1 MHPLAS
7 LEAFLIKEFKQM
19 FRDPRMRLVIFAAPV
34 IMLLILGYAVN
45 TDVKDV
51 KMTVFDE
58 DRTRLSRELL
68 EKFTG
73 SGYFFV
79 FNSLHSQSE
88 LDKVMNRGDA
98 EVYIHIGKDFSKKI
112 KAGKNSI
119 IQIIVDGT
127 DSSRAAVIVS
137 YVDQITTLYSLDY
150 LNKRV
155 RLFILNRGIK
165 GVKFRQNIE
174 MKQRVFFNPDLSS
187 RNFFLPVVLGLVVS
201 LITIVLTS
209 MSIVKERETGTID
222 QLIVSPIRP
231 FELIAGKTVPFIIVS
246 FFDVI
251 IVTLITIFW
260 FNVPFKG
267 DFFFLFFACLLYII
281 STVSIGLYISTIS
294 KSQQEALL
302 STFLYFIPSLLFS
315 GFIFPIYAMPQEIQ
329 LITYINPMAYFVR
342 IIRGV
347 FLRGT
352 SFIELWKEM
361 LMLLFIGGILIY
373 LSTGRFRRRLE

>member
-1 MHPLAS
+1 
-7 LEAFLIKEFKQM
+7 
-19 FRDPRMRLVIFAAPV
+19 
-34 IMLLILGYAVN
+34 
-45 TDVKDV
+45 
-51 KMTVFDE
+51 
-58 DRTRLSRELL
+58 
-68 EKFTG
+68 
-73 SGYFFV
+73 
-79 FNSLHSQSE
+79 
-88 LDKVMNRGDA
+88 
-98 EVYIHIGKDFSKKI
+98 
-112 KAGKNSI
+112 
-119 IQIIVDGT
+119 
-127 DSSRAAVIVS
+127 
-137 YVDQITTLYSLDY
+137 
-150 LNKRV
+150 
-155 RLFILNRGIK
+155 LNRGIK
-165 GVKFRQNIE
+165 GVKFRQNLE

-361 LMLLFIGGILIY
+361 LMLLFIGGILFY

>member
-231 FELIAGKTVPFIIVS
+231 FQLIAGKTVPFIIVS

-361 LMLLFIGGILIY
+361 LMLLFIGGILFY

>member
-361 LMLLFIGGILIY
+361 LMLLFIGGILFY